1 MERQNKIKG
10 IDIQPEFGKEFFLEM
25 LYTILAILIELGLT
39 FLVKIFTGLGI
50 NHLWLIFGGL
60 AAITL
65 CVFAG
70 LEYDLAKA
78 REKLISEQ
86 EKKLVSGKSAFEEGA
101 KLSGVA
107 VGTVAVNLV
116 NLFKK
121 PFEFFQSAFAAAAL
135 NVSMVGSTK
144 VPDLF

>member
-39 FLVKIFTGLGI
+39 FLVKIFIGLGI

-60 AAITL
+60 ATITL

-70 LEYDLAKA
+70 LEYDKHHH
-78 REKLISEQ
+78 
-86 EKKLVSGKSAFEEGA
+86 
-101 KLSGVA
+101 
-107 VGTVAVNLV
+107 
-116 NLFKK
+116 
-121 PFEFFQSAFAAAAL
+121 
-135 NVSMVGSTK
+135 
-144 VPDLF
+144 